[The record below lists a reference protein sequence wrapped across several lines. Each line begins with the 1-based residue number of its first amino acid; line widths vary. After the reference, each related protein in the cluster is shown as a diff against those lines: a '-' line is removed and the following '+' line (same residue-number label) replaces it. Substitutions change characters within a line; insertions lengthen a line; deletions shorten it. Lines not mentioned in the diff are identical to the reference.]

1 MIPLQTPGNSSLDL
15 PLLLTVGSLRNF
27 LLQTLLWVRRGL
39 LYMLAN
45 HGPPCTEAAVNYD
58 SVVLPG
64 LGILVLLVHTTTHF
78 SIVLALS
85 CPYNISGAGAGY

>member
-1 MIPLQTPGNSSLDL
+1 
-15 PLLLTVGSLRNF
+15 
-27 LLQTLLWVRRGL
+27 
-39 LYMLAN
+39 MLAN

-78 SIVLALS
+78 NIVLALS